1 MPDQERQLMKRLE
14 DLCQWI
20 REGKVI
26 EAMYEFYDDNVEM
39 QENLEPPCV
48 GLEAN
53 VEREKKW
60 LEMVKE
66 FKGYE
71 VQSLGVGGNTTFQE
85 CTFNYVT
92 VDDKEVFTAQIARA
106 IWKNNKIVSERFYWH
121 P

>member
-1 MPDQERQLMKRLE
+1 MTDNEQQLLKRLE

-26 EAMYEFYDDNVEM
+26 EAMYEFYDDGVEM

-53 VEREKKW
+53 VEREKQW
-60 LEMVKE
+60 LSTVKE
-66 FKGYE
+66 FKGYD
-71 VQSLGVGGNTTFQE
+71 VQALGVGGDTTFQE
-85 CTFNYVT
+85 CSFHYVT
-92 VDDKEVFTAQIARA
+92 VEGKEVFTAQVARA
-106 IWKNNKIVSERFYWH
+106 KWKDNKIVSERFYWH

>member
-1 MPDQERQLMKRLE
+1 MTDQEQQLMKRLE

-20 REGKVI
+20 RGGKII
-26 EAMYEFYDDNVEM
+26 EAMYEFYGDSVKM

-53 VEREKKW
+53 IEREKKW

-71 VQSLGVGGNTTFQE
+71 VQSLGW
-85 CTFNYVT
+85 
-92 VDDKEVFTAQIARA
+92 AA
-106 IWKNNKIVSERFYWH
+106 IQHFRNVRFDM
-121 P
+121 

>member
-1 MPDQERQLMKRLE
+1 MTDQEQQLMKRLE

-20 REGKVI
+20 REGRII
-26 EAMYEFYDDNVEM
+26 EAMYEFYDDSVEM

-53 VEREKKW
+53 IEREKGW
-60 LEMVKE
+60 LAMVKE

-71 VQSLGVGGNTTFQE
+71 VQSLGVGGDTTFQE
-85 CTFNYVT
+85 CTFHYVT
-92 VDDKEVFTAQIARA
+92 VDEKEVFTAQIARA
-106 IWKNNKIVSERFYWH
+106 KWKDNKIVNERFYWH